1 MKYSKRL
8 PYYFIL
14 LTIFLFGC
22 NKKSNRLNDL
32 NRMKLKGDVI
42 GLIEK
47 NSWEDNPMLFNET
60 YTLFNENGN
69 NEKWLMFD
77 ENGNLVNTVVYKYKF
92 KDDKIIE
99 ENISGKNYYNVST
112 ESKVTFNY
120 ENEKLISD
128 STFNLDG
135 SQSSNSHYFYDMNG
149 LIIKDSNN
157 IEYKDK
163 DGKKIKS
170 TSERRFFYNEK
181 KELIRVNTYSSGD
194 LYPKEKSTY
203 FLKNDIVFKMI
214 GNTGIV
220 TNYKYTFDSVGN
232 WIKKRNTLTGEIVI
246 RKIYYK
252 KDDLSVFM
260 KKFNDVETGKLKLKK
275 NN

>member
-8 PYYFIL
+8 PYYFVL
-14 LTIFLFGC
+14 LTIFFFGC
-22 NKKSNRLNDL
+22 NKKPNRLNDL
-32 NRMKLKGDVI
+32 NNMKLKGDVI

-47 NSWEDNPMLFNET
+47 NSWEDNQKSFIET
-60 YTLFNENGN
+60 YTLFNKNGN
-69 NEKWLMFD
+69 SEKVLIFD
-77 ENGNLVNTVVYKYKF
+77 ENGNLLHTYVSKEKF

-99 ENISGKNYYNVST
+99 KTTSGKSYYNGST
-112 ESKVTFNY
+112 ESKVKFNY

-128 STFNLDG
+128 SSFNLDG
-135 SQSSNSHYFYDMNG
+135 SQSSNSNYFYDMNG
-149 LIIKDSNN
+149 LITKVSYYS
-157 IEYKDK
+157 EYKDK

-170 TSERRFFYNEK
+170 TSESRFFYNEK
-181 KELIRVNTYSSGD
+181 KELIRVNIYSGD
-194 LYPKEKSTY
+194 LDTKEKSTY
-203 FLKNDIVFKMI
+203 FLKNDIVFKDI

-232 WIKKRNTLTGEIVI
+232 WIKKRNTLTGQIVI

-260 KKFNDVETGKLKLKK
+260 KKFNDVETGILKLKK
-275 NN
+275 

>member
-1 MKYSKRL
+1 MSK
-8 PYYFIL
+8 
-14 LTIFLFGC
+14 
-22 NKKSNRLNDL
+22 D
-32 NRMKLKGDVI
+32 
-42 GLIEK
+42 
-47 NSWEDNPMLFNET
+47 
-60 YTLFNENGN
+60 
-69 NEKWLMFD
+69 
-77 ENGNLVNTVVYKYKF
+77 KF

-99 ENISGKNYYNVST
+99 KTTSGKSYYNGST
-112 ESKVTFNY
+112 EFKVTFNY

-128 STFNLDG
+128 SYFNLDG
-135 SQSSNSHYFYDMNG
+135 SHSSNSHYFYDMNG
-149 LIIKDSNN
+149 LIIKDSN
-157 IEYKDK
+157 IVEYKDK

-170 TSERRFFYNEK
+170 TSEGRFFYNEK
-181 KELIRVNTYSSGD
+181 KELIRVNRYSGD
-194 LYPKEKSTY
+194 LDTKEKSTY
-203 FLKNDIVFKMI
+203 FLKNDIVFKKI

-232 WIKKRNTLTGEIVI
+232 WIKKRDTNSGEINI

>member
-14 LTIFLFGC
+14 LTIFFFGC

-32 NRMKLKGDVI
+32 KLMKLKGDVI

-47 NSWEDNPMLFNET
+47 HSWEDNPMSFIEN
-60 YTLFNENGN
+60 YYLFNENGN
-69 NEKWLMFD
+69 IEKSLMLD
-77 ENGNLVNTVVYKYKF
+77 ENGNLYNTGVYKYKF

-99 ENISGKNYYNVST
+99 ENISSKNYHNGST

-128 STFNLDG
+128 SSFNLDG
-135 SQSSNSHYFYDMNG
+135 SQSRNSHYFYDMNG
-149 LIIKDSNN
+149 LITKVSYIL
-157 IEYKDK
+157 EYKDK

-170 TSERRFFYNEK
+170 TSEERFFYNEK
-181 KELIRVNTYSSGD
+181 KEITRINSYSRD
-194 LYPKEKSTY
+194 LDTKEKRTY
-203 FLKNDIVFKMI
+203 FLKNDIVFKEKNKYGSVI
-214 GNTGIV
+214 Y
-220 TNYKYTFDSVGN
+220 YKYTFDSVGN
-232 WIKKRNTLTGEIVI
+232 WIKKTNTLTREIVI